1 MTEGGKA
8 HLVFGYGRSA
18 ILAGLVARFTL
29 SKVALCD
36 SALEALQSGF
46 GAKHEQNW
54 RFGSRSQF
62 HCCQS
67 RCFRAMMLEKS
78 SKQLVQESFF

>member
-1 MTEGGKA
+1 MKA
-8 HLVFGYGRSA
+8 QLVFGYGRVA
-18 ILAGLVARFTL
+18 ILAGLAARFTIF
-29 SKVALCD
+29 KVALCD
-36 SALEALQSGF
+36 WAHEALQSGF

-54 RFGSRSQF
+54 RFGSKSQF

-78 SKQLVQESFF
+78 SKQLVQESFFK

>member
-1 MTEGGKA
+1 M
-8 HLVFGYGRSA
+8 FGYGKVA
-18 ILAGLVARFTL
+18 ILAGLAARFTL
-29 SKVALCD
+29 FKVALKD
-36 SALEALQSGF
+36 SALGALQSGF

-54 RFGSRSQF
+54 RFGSKSQF

-78 SKQLVQESFF
+78 SKQLVQESFFK